1 MTSVKGA
8 LGESGASGSAAC
20 VAALLCGRAGRV
32 PPISGLAT
40 PDAAARPRCG
50 LQPRAVDA
58 PGPIALVNSFAS
70 GGASVQRRAARRRLR
85 SKLDNSSTDLFL
97 HGRVAIVTGG
107 SRGIGRGIAELL
119 VERGAAV
126 GIAYRERE
134 EAAREF
140 EASVRAAGGRAWA
153 GQCDVA
159 DEKSVA
165 AFFEQA
171 VLELGPVDILVN
183 NAGVSRDAHIALL
196 GLPQWQQVMQVN
208 LDGVYHCVRAVV
220 RGMLL
225 RRWGRIINVSS
236 PSARMPL
243 RWPERVRRIQG
254 GARRPDARVVARPRG
269 QGRARQRRLP
279 GLIDTEM
286 LDTMPAA
293 GARGAPAGGRRRPHR
308 HAARSGRAGGV
319 SRVRGV
325 ELCHRAG
332 HRG

>member
-1 MTSVKGA
+1 V
-8 LGESGASGSAAC
+8 
-20 VAALLCGRAGRV
+20 
-32 PPISGLAT
+32 
-40 PDAAARPRCG
+40 
-50 LQPRAVDA
+50 
-58 PGPIALVNSFAS
+58 
-70 GGASVQRRAARRRLR
+70 
-85 SKLDNSSTDLFL
+85 STDLFL

-134 EAAREF
+134 DEGRAFEEAMRT
-140 EASVRAAGGRAWA
+140 AGGRAWA
-153 GQCDVA
+153 GKCDVA

-171 VLELGPVDILVN
+171 VSELGPVDILVN
-183 NAGVSRDAHIALL
+183 NAGVARDAHIALL
-196 GLPQWQQVMQVN
+196 GLPQWQQVMHVN

-243 RWPERVRRIQG
+243 PGQSAYAASKAGLEG
-254 GARRPDARVVARPRG
+254 LSRG
-269 QGRARQRRLP
+269 LSRDLAGKGVLVNAVSP
-279 GLIDTEM
+279 GLVETEM

-293 GARGAPAGGRRRPHR
+293 AREAHLRAVAVGRIGTPREVAALVAFLASDASSYITGQVIGVDGG
-308 HAARSGRAGGV
+308 
-319 SRVRGV
+319 
-325 ELCHRAG
+325 LL
-332 HRG
+332 